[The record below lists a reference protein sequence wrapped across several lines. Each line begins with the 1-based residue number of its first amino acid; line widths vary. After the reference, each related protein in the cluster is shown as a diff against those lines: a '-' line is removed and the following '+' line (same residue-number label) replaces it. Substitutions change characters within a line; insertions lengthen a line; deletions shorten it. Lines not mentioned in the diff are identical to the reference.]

1 MCSATGGSACC
12 NILDLRTFECGE
24 RLWDLPRRLWN
35 ISPLLSGEMTGFDG
49 VGKGKYI
56 FGYGAL
62 LVSLTWARQGKREMA
77 TEQEGS
83 APEQPRTEP
92 KEPHKDRVARMILD
106 LEKRM
111 ATLSDAVVEQST
123 ERAQLSRVF
132 LSWSEFAATA
142 GAAGSRRN
150 PEIERYLSLWVA
162 GRGEASSGES
172 TLVQGDVSVTPSLDE
187 INALLERLD
196 HDVAAERVA
205 LDDLLKRILA
215 PRDSSPGR
223 WES

>member
-1 MCSATGGSACC
+1 
-12 NILDLRTFECGE
+12 
-24 RLWDLPRRLWN
+24 
-35 ISPLLSGEMTGFDG
+35 
-49 VGKGKYI
+49 
-56 FGYGAL
+56 
-62 LVSLTWARQGKREMA
+62 
-77 TEQEGS
+77 
-83 APEQPRTEP
+83 
-92 KEPHKDRVARMILD
+92 MIQD

-142 GAAGSRRN
+142 GAAGFRRH
-150 PEIERYLSLWVA
+150 PEIERYLSLWLA

-172 TLVQGDVSVTPSLDE
+172 TLVRGDVSVTPSLDE

-205 LDDLLKRILA
+205 MDDLLKRIRE
-215 PRDSSPGR
+215 PRGSSPGR
-223 WES
+223 